1 MSAQQ
6 ASQAYRPAP
15 GSVTARIVEHF
26 LAAPDLNEMSSAQIA
41 ERFAIPTS
49 NISGLLEKSVE
60 AGLLVKRVEGRVC
73 YYRARRDGEAA
84 TPASVRTVQR
94 RTGEELAAARAAA
107 AGQGPVGSAAAAR
120 TGGSGLTAALYS
132 DGELYLHGVQHLD
145 DGGVLL
151 SVGQAAELVAYLR
164 HAGAVALHLRDCGE
178 IQP

>member
-26 LAAPDLNEMSSAQIA
+26 QAAPDFNELSSAQIA

-49 NISGLLEKSVE
+49 NISGLLDKSVA

-84 TPASVRTVQR
+84 TPASVRTVRR
-94 RTGEELAAARAAA
+94 RTREELEAARAAA

-164 HAGAVALHLRDCGE
+164 HAGSVALHLRDCGE
-178 IQP
+178 IQA